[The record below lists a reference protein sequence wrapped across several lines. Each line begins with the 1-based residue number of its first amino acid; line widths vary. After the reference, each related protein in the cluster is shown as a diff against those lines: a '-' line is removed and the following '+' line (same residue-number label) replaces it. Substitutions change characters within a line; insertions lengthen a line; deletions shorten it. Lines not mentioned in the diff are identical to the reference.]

1 MNAYQRVTQP
11 LFILLVEENNLA
23 AFAAQV
29 FLRGAHAPRISPKE
43 RAERVRGAVNWY
55 KVHEDLANVIF
66 HRGDYSPRWN

>member
-1 MNAYQRVTQP
+1 MNAYPKASQP
-11 LFILLVEENNLA
+11 LFVLMVEENNLA

-43 RAERVRGAVNWY
+43 RADRVKEAVAWH
-55 KVHEDLANVIF
+55 KVRADLANVIF